1 MKKTQPEKTLTPDE
15 ILAKLEYYCAY
26 QERCPQEV
34 RRKLTELGAEGAIA
48 EQIYSVL
55 ENDGFFDEARFAEA
69 YAGGKFRVNQWGRV
83 RIRLE
88 LRQRGISPG
97 VIRQAL
103 ENIGEEAYL
112 NTLQNLIA
120 KKRDQ
125 WPAADDYASKAKT
138 AASLI
143 RAGYEPELVFRYL

>member
-1 MKKTQPEKTLTPDE
+1 MKPETTLTPDE
-15 ILAKLEYYCAY
+15 ILAKLEYFCAY

-34 RRKLTELGAEGAIA
+34 RRKLTELGAHGEVA

-55 ENDGFFDEARFAEA
+55 ENDAFFDEARFAEA

-88 LRQRGISPG
+88 LRRRDIAPDA
-97 VIRQAL
+97 IRQAL
-103 ENIGEEAYL
+103 DSIGEEEYL
-112 NTLQNLIA
+112 SVLQKQIA
-120 KKRDQ
+120 KKKEK
-125 WPAADDYASKAKT
+125 WPAPNDCAAKAKT
-138 AASLI
+138 EAALI

>member
-1 MKKTQPEKTLTPDE
+1 MKNTQPEKNLTPDE
-15 ILAKLEYYCAY
+15 ILAKLEYFCAY

-55 ENDGFFDEARFAEA
+55 ENDGFFNEARFAEA

-88 LRQRGISPG
+88 LRRRDISPAI
-97 VIRQAL
+97 IRQAL
-103 ENIGEEAYL
+103 ENIGEETYL

-120 KKRDQ
+120 KKREQ
-125 WPAADDYASKAKT
+125 WPTANDYASKAKT
-138 AASLI
+138 AAALI